1 MNIGIIKK
9 IKDQRNIAYNQIY
22 SIFSFLINLVISVV
36 IIKLVTTYIDPEN
49 YGVYKYVL
57 AVIGLCGITTITGIN
72 KTIGGYVAKNYH
84 GTVKETTKL
93 CIKTGVIGVIVL
105 IIFGLYS
112 FYIKDYLTEAILF
125 FVAAVVFIPY
135 VIFPRYQAILA
146 GLYKFKDRFIL
157 QSVFLAAM
165 LIGAI
170 VVLVVFKKGI
180 LAYGIS
186 QMTIQTSCL
195 IVFFILTYKKL
206 SNNYVDEGF
215 LKHSVIISLFGIG
228 SHIITPGIQIYLNYT
243 LGSSAL
249 AFYMIAD
256 SIRGVSSGAAKSIM
270 SPIVMKLARKDK
282 LEHSTAILKLIPL
295 TLVFGLILYGCIF
308 VCIHTLG
315 SFIID
320 KQYNIS
326 LFYAKLLTLAIIFA
340 PLYSLL
346 RGNVLFEKN
355 NRGYAIT
362 IYTGQA
368 LQFIG
373 YVLFVNRFGIP
384 AIAFTNFIATA
395 VSTAL
400 MIYYIKDSC

>member
-1 MNIGIIKK
+1 
-9 IKDQRNIAYNQIY
+9 
-22 SIFSFLINLVISVV
+22 
-36 IIKLVTTYIDPEN
+36 
-49 YGVYKYVL
+49 
-57 AVIGLCGITTITGIN
+57 
-72 KTIGGYVAKNYH
+72 
-84 GTVKETTKL
+84 
-93 CIKTGVIGVIVL
+93 
-105 IIFGLYS
+105 
-112 FYIKDYLTEAILF
+112 
-125 FVAAVVFIPY
+125 
-135 VIFPRYQAILA
+135 
-146 GLYKFKDRFIL
+146 
-157 QSVFLAAM
+157 
-165 LIGAI
+165 
-170 VVLVVFKKGI
+170 
-180 LAYGIS
+180 
-186 QMTIQTSCL
+186 
-195 IVFFILTYKKL
+195 
-206 SNNYVDEGF
+206 
-215 LKHSVIISLFGIG
+215 
-228 SHIITPGIQIYLNYT
+228 
-243 LGSSAL
+243 
-249 AFYMIAD
+249 MIAD